1 MKKNIEEKLVQV
13 KWSRSQYSEV
23 SRSDI
28 ADPSPI
34 RPGQKVTLTQSYLD
48 EMYYVLQRNYFY
60 VVLLNRCKNKSLK
73 RYFAEAIYRD
83 DVPHALRYIV
93 LAIYPRND
101 VSLERC
107 IVGTRSRRKVPISRR
122 FIVLKVSRKSTIY
135 RKNKAR

>member
-1 MKKNIEEKLVQV
+1 M
-13 KWSRSQYSEV
+13 

-48 EMYYVLQRNYFY
+48 EMYYVLQPNYFY

-107 IVGTRSRRKVPISRR
+107 IVGTMYRWNEISQESSD
-122 FIVLKVSRKSTIY
+122 ISSIY
-135 RKNKAR
+135 RSKGVKKINNISEE

>member
-1 MKKNIEEKLVQV
+1 M
-13 KWSRSQYSEV
+13 

-48 EMYYVLQRNYFY
+48 EMYYVLQPNYFY

-83 DVPHALRYIV
+83 DVPYALRYIV

-107 IVGTRSRRKVPISRR
+107 IVGTRYRRKVPISRR
-122 FIVLKVSRKSTIY
+122 FIVLKVSRKRTIY
-135 RKNKAR
+135 RKNKA

>member
-1 MKKNIEEKLVQV
+1 MKKKTLKKKKLVQV

-34 RPGQKVTLTQSYLD
+34 RPGQKVTLIQSYLD
-48 EMYYVLQRNYFY
+48 EIYYVLQPNCFY

-73 RYFAEAIYRD
+73 RYYAEAIYCD

-101 VSLERC
+101 VSLERDLAGNFRYL
-107 IVGTRSRRKVPISRR
+107 VDLS
-122 FIVLKVSRKSTIY
+122 F
-135 RKNKAR
+135 

>member
-1 MKKNIEEKLVQV
+1 M
-13 KWSRSQYSEV
+13 

-34 RPGQKVTLTQSYLD
+34 RPGQKVTLIQSYLD
-48 EMYYVLQRNYFY
+48 EMYYVLQPNCFY

-93 LAIYPRND
+93 LAIYPRNY
-101 VSLERC
+101 VSLERR